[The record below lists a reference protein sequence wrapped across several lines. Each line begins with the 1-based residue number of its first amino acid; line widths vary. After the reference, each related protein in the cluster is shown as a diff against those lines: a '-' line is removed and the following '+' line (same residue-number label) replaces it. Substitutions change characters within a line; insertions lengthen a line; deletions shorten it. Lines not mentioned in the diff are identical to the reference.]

1 VNVTNVYEEERPPK
15 TLEGTQACLDEC
27 RNIFAPGNDLDPA
40 IFGTLGDCELFCTEP
55 EDPSVA
61 GTICANVYAFSPTEQ
76 MISCCS
82 CPVSPNA
89 LRSFSIQNDVL
100 SNTFTVSK
108 PTSVVIKLLAS
119 LPQGGCNASSPKVV
133 SLARGM
139 AAWGTTLHAQPSGS
153 YGVTETKFV
162 GSGLST
168 SELSRLTTLCGFI
181 QNTGSGFGLCTSC
194 NSSGLGGR

>member
-1 VNVTNVYEEERPPK
+1 VDHPSRHLWCSRSAY
-15 TLEGTQACLDEC
+15 DSS
-27 RNIFAPGNDLDPA
+27 
-40 IFGTLGDCELFCTEP
+40 FCTGP
-55 EDPSVA
+55 EDPSEA

-82 CPVSPNA
+82 CPVSSNG
-89 LRSFSIQNDVL
+89 LRSFSVQSDVL
-100 SNTFTVSK
+100 SNTLTASK

-119 LPQGGCNASSPKVV
+119 LPRGGCNASSPRVI

-153 YGVTETKFV
+153 YGITETKFLS
-162 GSGLST
+162 SGLST
-168 SELSRLTTLCGFI
+168 PELSRLTTLCGFI

-194 NSSGLGGR
+194 SPGGLGGK